1 MVHNS
6 CGLIILYQVERLSRQ
21 AGEEGGERR
30 RAELQIKELED
41 MLEGEA
47 KEKEKL
53 MARIERIAA
62 ERDNLAQELKKIAQD
77 VVSVS
82 F

>member
-1 MVHNS
+1 M
-6 CGLIILYQVERLSRQ
+6 SRQ

-30 RAELQIKELED
+30 KAEAHIKELEG
-41 MLEGEA
+41 LIECEV

-53 MARIERIAA
+53 MTRIERIAA

-77 VVSVS
+77 VVS
-82 F
+82 FN

>member
-1 MVHNS
+1 M
-6 CGLIILYQVERLSRQ
+6 SRQ

>member
-1 MVHNS
+1 MFHNS